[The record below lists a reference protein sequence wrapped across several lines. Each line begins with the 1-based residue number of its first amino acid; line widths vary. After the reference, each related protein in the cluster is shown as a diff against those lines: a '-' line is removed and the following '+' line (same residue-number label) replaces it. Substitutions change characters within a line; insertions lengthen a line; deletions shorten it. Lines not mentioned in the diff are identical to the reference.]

1 MFTKEPTPTVM
12 AAAVQRANDEP
23 KMEKQPMQTRKNKT
37 WSEEENQFLQD
48 NLHLSRRK
56 LASHLGRSVKAVEQ
70 RLIKLRKAGVLETKN
85 RTFIKVSQPTT
96 GAKKPATTTSEPTNI
111 RSYRRR
117 LKTQSYAYEN
127 KHIRIYS
134 DTPFGWFKRLRYGV
148 KELVA

>member
-1 MFTKEPTPTVM
+1 MSIKEPTRTVM
-12 AAAVQRANDEP
+12 AAAIQRANDEP
-23 KMEKQPMQTRKNKT
+23 KTEKQPMQTRKYKS

-85 RTFIKVSQPTT
+85 RTFVKASPPATATSEAAPTT
-96 GAKKPATTTSEPTNI
+96 SKPTNI